1 MGRLVSVC
9 LFLAAMVA
17 ALRPVALGAAAPGAD
32 QRPNILLITADTF
45 RADHIGYDGYG
56 YETSPNLDS
65 LSARGVF
72 FKKAFTTSGWTAPG
86 LVSIH
91 TSLYAPA
98 HGVDI
103 RGRSMDPSVTTLAEA
118 LRQVVGRSHANPKS
132 CPLRCRVSD
141 SA

>member
-1 MGRLVSVC
+1 VGRALCFLPVC
-9 LFLAAMVA
+9 LFLAAGVA
-17 ALRPVALGAAAPGAD
+17 AD
-32 QRPNILLITADTF
+32 RPNILLITADTF
-45 RADHIGYDGYG
+45 RADHIGYDGYD
-56 YETSPNLDS
+56 YETSPHLDS
-65 LSARGVF
+65 LSATGVF

-118 LRQVVGRSHANPKS
+118 LRAVGYRAPDIFFLTDIPNFHHFG
-132 CPLRCRVSD
+132 L
-141 SA
+141 

>member
-1 MGRLVSVC
+1 MGRALCFLPVC
-9 LFLAAMVA
+9 LFLAAGVA
-17 ALRPVALGAAAPGAD
+17 AD
-32 QRPNILLITADTF
+32 RPNILLITADTF
-45 RADHIGYDGYG
+45 RADHIGYDGYD
-56 YETSPNLDS
+56 YETSPHLDS
-65 LSARGVF
+65 LSATGVF

-118 LRQVVGRSHANPKS
+118 LRAVGYRAPDIFFLTDIPNFHHFGLEPYAHRNQ
-132 CPLRCRVSD
+132 
-141 SA
+141 